1 MLCSTVDYQ
10 LELANLSMVR
20 SGSAGTQATAA
31 AAAAAPVVESS
42 AASFFS
48 VATGYKLFTA
58 SSKNQPDP
66 DQEDVVWNE
75 PEQYSAVI
83 SRKEHTRDPTSLL
96 SIRDVLLHK
105 TILEQPSVTP
115 PGSRFSNSSTTNL
128 INNTLGGKASSSV
141 KAKPDVSLNMQAAG
155 GSVNVVEGLETAG
168 TRLQELDSSST
179 PNSRPPSV
187 ISASIPTGSVVVG
200 VEEKPMGS
208 LKAPSVVSI
217 STGSSNASQATIGKG
232 VVLAA
237 PQGQPSRL
245 PPPLPPKDAPVT
257 TDKGKAKETT
267 TTTKTPLLTSP
278 PSAFPSPALPPPTS
292 SGFANSLANGL
303 NSAMRYMLTSE
314 SAAPSR
320 SGSTS
325 VPTPKKQYHALLADV
340 VSIDERPH
348 IKYDWTIGKRLKFS
362 CTVYYAKQ
370 FDVLRKRCGV
380 NDAFLKSLS
389 TSTNWAAEGGK
400 SKSNFWKTSDDR
412 FIIKTLV
419 NAWNVADL

>member
-1 MLCSTVDYQ
+1 MDYQ

-31 AAAAAPVVESS
+31 AAAATMPVVESS

-105 TILEQPSVTP
+105 TIPEQASTP
-115 PGSRFSNSSTTNL
+115 PGSRFSSSSTTNL
-128 INNTLGGKASSSV
+128 INNTLGGKASASV
-141 KAKPDVSLNMQAAG
+141 KAKADVGVNMQAAG
-155 GSVNVVEGLETAG
+155 GSVNGVEGLETAG
-168 TRLQELDSSST
+168 TLLQELDSSST
-179 PNSRPPSV
+179 STPTPTSRPPSV
-187 ISASIPTGSVVVG
+187 MSESLPIGSVVVG
-200 VEEKPMGS
+200 VEEKPMGNS
-208 LKAPSVVSI
+208 KAPSVVSI
-217 STGSSNASQATIGKG
+217 SGGSSNASQATIGKD

-237 PQGQPSRL
+237 PQGQPSQL

-257 TDKGKAKETT
+257 TDKGKTKETT
-267 TTTKTPLLTSP
+267 KTTKTPLLTSP

-303 NSAMRYMLTSE
+303 NSAMRYVLNSE

-325 VPTPKKQYHALLADV
+325 VPTPKKQCHALLADV
-340 VSIDERPH
+340 ASIDERPH

-380 NDAFLKSLS
+380 NDMFLKSLS

>member
-1 MLCSTVDYQ
+1 LYSTVDYQ

-20 SGSAGTQATAA
+20 SGSAATQAATTT
-31 AAAAAPVVESS
+31 PVVESGTS
-42 AASFFS
+42 SFFS

-83 SRKEHTRDPTSLL
+83 SRKEHVRDPTSLL
-96 SIRDVLLHK
+96 SIRDVLRQK
-105 TILEQPSVTP
+105 TTQEQPSATP
-115 PGSRFSNSSTTNL
+115 PGSRFSNSATTNL
-128 INNTLGGKASSSV
+128 INNTLGGKAASSV
-141 KAKPDVSLNMQAAG
+141 KAKADVAVNMQPAG
-155 GSVNVVEGLETAG
+155 GSVNGVEGLETAG
-168 TRLQELDSSST
+168 TLLQELESSST
-179 PNSRPPSV
+179 PTSRPPSV
-187 ISASIPTGSVVVG
+187 ISVSIPMDSEI
-200 VEEKPMGS
+200 VEQMGS
-208 LKAPSVVSI
+208 EKAPSVVS
-217 STGSSNASQATIGKG
+217 TNSNASQATIGKD

-245 PPPLPPKDAPVT
+245 PPPLPPKDIL
-257 TDKGKAKETT
+257 DKGKTKETT
-267 TTTKTPLLTSP
+267 TAKTTLLTFP
-278 PSAFPSPALPPPTS
+278 PSAFPSPRPDALPPPTT
-292 SGFANSLANGL
+292 SGFTNSLANGL
-303 NSAMRYMLTSE
+303 NSAMRYMLNSE
-314 SAAPSR
+314 SAPPSR

-340 VSIDERPH
+340 ASIDERPH

-370 FDVLRKRCGV
+370 FDVLRRRCGV
-380 NDAFLKSLS
+380 NDMFLKSLS
-389 TSTNWAAEGGK
+389 MSANWAAEGGK
-400 SKSNFWKTSDDR
+400 SRSNFWKTSDDR

>member
-1 MLCSTVDYQ
+1 VDYQ

-20 SGSAGTQATAA
+20 SGSAATQATTTTT
-31 AAAAAPVVESS
+31 PVVESGTS
-42 AASFFS
+42 SFFS

-83 SRKEHTRDPTSLL
+83 SRKEHIRDPTSLL
-96 SIRDVLLHK
+96 SIRDVLRQK
-105 TILEQPSVTP
+105 TILEQPSATP
-115 PGSRFSNSSTTNL
+115 PGSRFLNSSTTNL
-128 INNTLGGKASSSV
+128 INNTLGGKAASSV
-141 KAKPDVSLNMQAAG
+141 KAKADVAVNTQAAG
-155 GSVNVVEGLETAG
+155 GSVNGVEGLETAG
-168 TRLQELDSSST
+168 TLLQELESSSAPT
-179 PNSRPPSV
+179 SRPPSV
-187 ISASIPTGSVVVG
+187 IADEST
-200 VEEKPMGS
+200 PMGS
-208 LKAPSVVSI
+208 GVVEQMGSEKAPSIVS
-217 STGSSNASQATIGKG
+217 TNSNASQATIGKD

-237 PQGQPSRL
+237 PQGQPTLL
-245 PPPLPPKDAPVT
+245 PPPLPPKDT
-257 TDKGKAKETT
+257 LDKGKTKETT
-267 TTTKTPLLTSP
+267 ITKTPLLTSP
-278 PSAFPSPALPPPTS
+278 PSAFPSPRSDALPPPPTT

-303 NSAMRYMLTSE
+303 NSAMRYMLNSE
-314 SAAPSR
+314 STPPSR

-340 VSIDERPH
+340 ASIDERPH

-370 FDVLRKRCGV
+370 FDGLRRRCGV
-380 NDAFLKSLS
+380 NDTFLKSLS
-389 TSTNWAAEGGK
+389 MSANWAAEGGK
-400 SKSNFWKTSDDR
+400 SRSNFWKTSDDR

>member
-1 MLCSTVDYQ
+1 MDYQ

-20 SGSAGTQATAA
+20 SGSAATQATTAT
-31 AAAAAPVVESS
+31 PVVESGTS
-42 AASFFS
+42 SFFS
-48 VATGYKLFTA
+48 VATGYRLFTA

-83 SRKEHTRDPTSLL
+83 SRKEHIRDPTSLL
-96 SIRDVLLHK
+96 SIRDVLRHK
-105 TILEQPSVTP
+105 TIPEQPSATP

-128 INNTLGGKASSSV
+128 INNTLGGKVAASV
-141 KAKPDVSLNMQAAG
+141 KAKADVAVNTQAAG
-155 GSVNVVEGLETAG
+155 GSVNGVEGLETAG
-168 TRLQELDSSST
+168 TLLQELESSST
-179 PNSRPPSV
+179 PTSRPPSV
-187 ISASIPTGSVVVG
+187 ISMSI
-200 VEEKPMGS
+200 PMGS
-208 LKAPSVVSI
+208 EVVEQMGSEKAPSVA
-217 STGSSNASQATIGKG
+217 STNSNASQATIGKD

-245 PPPLPPKDAPVT
+245 PPPLPPKDT
-257 TDKGKAKETT
+257 LDKGKTKETT
-267 TTTKTPLLTSP
+267 TKTLLLTSP
-278 PSAFPSPALPPPTS
+278 PSAFPSPRSDALPPPPTS

-303 NSAMRYMLTSE
+303 NSAMRYMLNSE

-340 VSIDERPH
+340 ASINERPH
-348 IKYDWTIGKRLKFS
+348 IKYDWTIGKRLKYS

-370 FDVLRKRCGV
+370 FDVLRRRCGV
-380 NDAFLKSLS
+380 NDMFLKSLS
-389 TSTNWAAEGGK
+389 MSANWAAEGGK
-400 SKSNFWKTSDDR
+400 SRSNFWKTSDDR

>member
-1 MLCSTVDYQ
+1 MDYQ

-20 SGSAGTQATAA
+20 SGSAGTQAPAST
-31 AAAAAPVVESS
+31 PVVESGTS
-42 AASFFS
+42 SFFS

-96 SIRDVLLHK
+96 SIRDVLRHK
-105 TILEQPSVTP
+105 TIPEQPSVTP
-115 PGSRFSNSSTTNL
+115 PGSRFSNSSATNL
-128 INNTLGGKASSSV
+128 INNTLGGKASSLV
-141 KAKPDVSLNMQAAG
+141 KAKADVAVNMQAAG
-155 GSVNVVEGLETAG
+155 GSVNGVEGLETAG
-168 TRLQELDSSST
+168 TLLQELESSSAPT
-179 PNSRPPSV
+179 SRPPSV
-187 ISASIPTGSVVVG
+187 RSESIPIGSM
-200 VEEKPMGS
+200 EPIA
-208 LKAPSVVSI
+208 KAPSMVS
-217 STGSSNASQATIGKG
+217 TDSNASQATIGKD

-245 PPPLPPKDAPVT
+245 PPPLPPKDVP
-257 TDKGKAKETT
+257 DKGKAKEMAM

-278 PSAFPSPALPPPTS
+278 PSAFPSPRSDAPLPPTS

-303 NSAMRYMLTSE
+303 NSAMRYMLNSE
-314 SAAPSR
+314 SASPSR
-320 SGSTS
+320 SASTS
-325 VPTPKKQYHALLADV
+325 VSTPKKQYHALLADV
-340 VSIDERPH
+340 ASIDERPH

-370 FDVLRKRCGV
+370 FDVLRRRCGV
-380 NDAFLKSLS
+380 NDMFLKSLS
-389 TSTNWAAEGGK
+389 MSANWAAEGGK

>member
-1 MLCSTVDYQ
+1 MDYQ

-20 SGSAGTQATAA
+20 SGSAATQATTTTT
-31 AAAAAPVVESS
+31 PVVESGAS
-42 AASFFS
+42 SFFS

-96 SIRDVLLHK
+96 SIRDVLRHK
-105 TILEQPSVTP
+105 AIPEQPATP
-115 PGSRFSNSSTTNL
+115 PGSRFSNSSATNL
-128 INNTLGGKASSSV
+128 INGTLGGKASLSGKASASV
-141 KAKPDVSLNMQAAG
+141 KAKADVAVNMQPAG
-155 GSVNVVEGLETAG
+155 GSVNGVEGLETAG
-168 TRLQELDSSST
+168 TLLQELESSSA
-179 PNSRPPSV
+179 PSSRPASVRSESVPMDSVEPS
-187 ISASIPTGSVVVG
+187 A
-200 VEEKPMGS
+200 
-208 LKAPSVVSI
+208 KAPSIVS
-217 STGSSNASQATIGKG
+217 SDSNASQSTIGKD

-245 PPPLPPKDAPVT
+245 PPPLPPKDAP
-257 TDKGKAKETT
+257 DKGKTKET

-278 PSAFPSPALPPPTS
+278 PSAFPSPRSDLPPPPTS
-292 SGFANSLANGL
+292 SGFASGLANGL
-303 NSAMRYMLTSE
+303 NSAMRYMMLNSE
-314 SAAPSR
+314 SASPSR
-320 SGSTS
+320 SASTS

-340 VSIDERPH
+340 ASIDERPH

-370 FDVLRKRCGV
+370 FDVLRRRCGV
-380 NDAFLKSLS
+380 NDIFLKSLS
-389 TSTNWAAEGGK
+389 MSANWAAEGGK
-400 SKSNFWKTSDDR
+400 SRSNFWKTSDDR

-419 NAWNVADL
+419 DAWNVADL